1 MARRPRIAPR
11 SLSSGEQRVLAS
23 FLAGRLPA
31 GRLDAELA
39 QARDAPPRAR
49 TTATVALAELRAA

>member
-1 MARRPRIAPR
+1 MARRHRIAPR
-11 SLSSGEQRVLAS
+11 SLTTGERRVLAS

-39 QARDAPPRAR
+39 LAREAPSR
-49 TTATVALAELRAA
+49 TAAVPAMAAEMRVA